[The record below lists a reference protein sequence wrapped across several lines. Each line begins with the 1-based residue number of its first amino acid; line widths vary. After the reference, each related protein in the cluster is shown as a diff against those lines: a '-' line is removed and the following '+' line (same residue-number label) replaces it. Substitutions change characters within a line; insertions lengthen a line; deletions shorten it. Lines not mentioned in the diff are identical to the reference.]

1 MKEFFNDVNWKTVGV
16 AVALTFVLLIL
27 LGRRG

>member
-1 MKEFFNDVNWKTVGV
+1 MADFFKDVQWKSVGV